1 MFLVISGFGVGRV
14 GLMGQECDDWVV
26 DESLDSGFHIS
37 QVPQLTSQR
46 VREPDL
52 GHISCQNNLLAW
64 FI

>member
-1 MFLVISGFGVGRV
+1 MFLVISGFGMGRV

-46 VREPDL
+46 VGEPDL
-52 GHISCQNNLLAW
+52 GHIGC
-64 FI
+64 